1 VHSRRKIPGTILAS
15 CLAAGVLVLILFH
28 ESSHRPILM
37 GPGAEVPSR
46 TLPESQTPVSGP
58 TGYGGRSTGG
68 AIGLEGV
75 GPFTQDP
82 TYAPGGTAI
91 AFATDRNGGPYVW
104 VSHTRT
110 SPSAAVFRPYHS
122 NVGTGG

>member
-1 VHSRRKIPGTILAS
+1 MHSRRKIPGTILAS

-82 TYAPGGTAI
+82 TYAPDGTAI
-91 AFATDRNGGPYVW
+91 AW
-104 VSHTRT
+104 VLLGWETAMAKKTAITINKGTR
-110 SPSAAVFRPYHS
+110 SFFMPSC
-122 NVGTGG
+122 